1 MEYFKLTAAMHNL
14 GCKVNAYEADA
25 MLEELR
31 HAGIRIVPWEG
42 TAADIYIINTC
53 SVTNI
58 ADRKSRQMIHKARS
72 MNPAAVVIAVGC
84 YVQARAAELQADTAV
99 DILVGNQEKGRLLPI
114 LSAYWASHP
123 DRVPPSVRLS
133 DANADDQSV
142 HTDLT
147 DVASA
152 ARSSG
157 DAVDWTDAPAASS
170 SDAADRTEV
179 SGQEHTALSKAACF
193 VSDIAQPQPYAELW
207 AGEIADQGR
216 AFIKVQDG
224 CNQFCAYCIIPYVRG
239 RIRSRSIEDTVK
251 EVTDFA
257 RRGYHEVVLTGIH
270 LSSYGLDF
278 DHANYEYAMNHEI
291 PSEHLLGLIRAVA
304 AVPGIE
310 RVRLGSLEPRII
322 TAHFVEALRTI
333 PELCPHFHLSLQSG
347 SDRILMAMN
356 RHYDTAAF
364 RHSVALLRAA
374 WTDVAVTTDVIV
386 GFPGESDADFEDSYR
401 FAEEIGF
408 YELHVF
414 RYSRR
419 QGTAADRM
427 PGQLTDRVKAE
438 RSDRLMKLDERQSDA
453 FRRRFLGRTEDVIPE
468 EIVHIEGRPYLRGYN
483 RCYVRYLIPVSDASE
498 GACKIGQIM
507 QVCGQEICGG
517 CVLALVL

>member
-31 HAGIRIVPWEG
+31 RAGIRIVPWDD
-42 TAADIYIINTC
+42 AVADIYIINTC

-72 MNPAAVVIAVGC
+72 MNPAAVVIAAGC
-84 YVQARAAELQADTAV
+84 YVQARAAELQTDTAV

-114 LSAYWASHP
+114 LEAYWATHP
-123 DRVPPSVRLS
+123 DRVPSSVRTS
-133 DANADDQSV
+133 DANADDRTV
-142 HTDLT
+142 HTDPQL
-147 DVASA
+147 S
-152 ARSSG
+152 
-157 DAVDWTDAPAASS
+157 APAASL
-170 SDAADRTEV
+170 SDASADRIV
-179 SGQEHTALSKAACF
+179 VADQKIACF
-193 VSDIAQPQPYAELW
+193 VSDIAEPQPYAALC

-224 CNQFCAYCIIPYVRG
+224 CNQFCSYCIIPFVRG

-251 EVTDFA
+251 EVMDFA

-278 DHANYEYAMNHEI
+278 DGENYEYAMNHEI
-291 PSEHLLGLIRAVA
+291 PSTHLLALIRAVA
-304 AVPGIE
+304 AVPGIA

-322 TAHFVEALRTI
+322 TGAFVEALRAI

-347 SDRILMAMN
+347 SDRILRAMN
-356 RHYDTAAF
+356 RHYDTVAF

-374 WTDVAVTTDVIV
+374 WPEVAITTDIIV
-386 GFPGESDADFEDSYR
+386 GFPGESEADFEDSCR
-401 FAEEIGF
+401 FVEEIGF

-414 RYSRR
+414 KYSRR

-427 PGQLTDRVKAE
+427 PAQLTDRVKSE
-438 RSDRLMKLDERQSDA
+438 RSERLMKLDVQQSEA
-453 FRRRFLGRTEDVIPE
+453 FRHRFLGRTEDVIPE
-468 EIVHIEGRPYLRGYN
+468 EIVEIEGRPYLRGYN
-483 RCYVRYLIPVSDASE
+483 RCYVRYLIPLSDASE

-517 CVLALVL
+517 CVLALDL

>member
-1 MEYFKLTAAMHNL
+1 MEYFKLTATMHNL

-31 HAGIRIVPWEG
+31 RAGVRIVPWDD
-42 TAADIYIINTC
+42 AVADIYIINTC

-72 MNPAAVVIAVGC
+72 MNPDAVVIAAGC
-84 YVQARAAELQADTAV
+84 YVQARATELQTDTAV
-99 DILVGNQEKGRLLPI
+99 DILVGNQEKGRLLQI
-114 LSAYWASHP
+114 LEDYWATHP
-123 DRVPPSVRLS
+123 DRRP
-133 DANADDQSV
+133 
-142 HTDLT
+142 T
-147 DVASA
+147 
-152 ARSSG
+152 
-157 DAVDWTDAPAASS
+157 
-170 SDAADRTEV
+170 
-179 SGQEHTALSKAACF
+179 AACF
-193 VSDIAQPQPYAELW
+193 VSDIAEPQPYAALW

-224 CNQFCAYCIIPYVRG
+224 CNQFCSYCIIPFVRG

-278 DHANYEYAMNHEI
+278 DGANYEYAMNHEI
-291 PSEHLLGLIRAVA
+291 PSTHLLALIRAVA
-304 AVPGIE
+304 AVPGIA

-322 TAHFVEALRTI
+322 TEAFVEALRAI

-347 SDRILMAMN
+347 SDRILRAMN
-356 RHYDTAAF
+356 RHYDIAAF

-374 WTDVAVTTDVIV
+374 WTEVAITTDIIV
-386 GFPGESDADFEDSYR
+386 GFPGENEADFEDSCR
-401 FAEEIGF
+401 FVEEIGF

-414 RYSRR
+414 KYSRR

-427 PGQLTDRVKAE
+427 PAQLTDRVKSE
-438 RSDRLMKLDERQSDA
+438 RSERLMKLDAQQSEA

-468 EIVHIEGRPYLRGYN
+468 EIVEIEGRPYLRGYN
-483 RCYVRYLIPVSDASE
+483 RCYVRYLIPLSDAAT

-517 CVLALVL
+517 CVLALDL

>member
-25 MLEELR
+25 MMEELR
-31 HAGIRIVPWEG
+31 SAGMRIVPWEG
-42 TAADIYIINTC
+42 APADIYIINTC

-58 ADRKSRQMIHKARS
+58 ADRKSRQMIHKARA
-72 MNPAAVVIAVGC
+72 MNPKAVVIAVGC
-84 YVQARAAELQADTAV
+84 YVQARAAELAEDAAV

-114 LSAYWASHP
+114 LESYWAAHP
-123 DRVPPSVRLS
+123 EKLPEPLCPLD
-133 DANADDQSV
+133 DA
-142 HTDLT
+142 
-147 DVASA
+147 
-152 ARSSG
+152 G
-157 DAVDWTDAPAASS
+157 
-170 SDAADRTEV
+170 DRTA
-179 SGQEHTALSKAACF
+179 HTESARMDSQKADCH
-193 VSDIAQPQPYAELW
+193 VSDIAKPQPYAELW

-224 CNQFCAYCIIPYVRG
+224 CNQFCAYCIIPFVRG
-239 RIRSRSIEDTVK
+239 RIRSRSLEDTVR
-251 EVTDFA
+251 EVVDFA

-278 DHANYEYAMNHEI
+278 DDENYEYAMNHEI
-291 PSEHLLGLIRAVA
+291 PSTHLLQLIRAVA
-304 AVPGIE
+304 SVEGIE

-322 TAHFVEALRTI
+322 TERFVEELKMI
-333 PELCPHFHLSLQSG
+333 PEICPHFHLSLQSG
-347 SDRILMAMN
+347 SDRILRAMN
-356 RHYDTAAF
+356 RHYDTATF
-364 RHSVALLRAA
+364 RRSVALLRAA
-374 WTDVAVTTDVIV
+374 WTELAITTDIIV
-386 GFPGESDADFEDSYR
+386 GFPGETEADFEDSLR

-414 RYSRR
+414 KYSRR

-427 PGQLTDRVKAE
+427 PGQLTDRVKSE
-438 RSDRLMKLDERQSDA
+438 RSDRLMMLDEQQSEA

-468 EIVHIEGRPYLRGYN
+468 EIVQIEGRDYLRGYN
-483 RCYVRYLIPVSDASE
+483 RCYVRYLIPIPDADR

-517 CVLALVL
+517 CVLALAL

>member
-1 MEYFKLTAAMHNL
+1 MEYFKLTAALHNL

-31 HAGIRIVPWEG
+31 RAGIRIVPWEG
-42 TAADIYIINTC
+42 AAADIYIINTC

-72 MNPAAVVIAVGC
+72 MNPAAVVIAAGC
-84 YVQARAAELQADTAV
+84 YVQARAAELQTDTAV
-99 DILVGNQEKGRLLPI
+99 DILVGNQEKGRLLQI
-114 LSAYWASHP
+114 LEDYWATHP
-123 DRVPPSVRLS
+123 DRVPASLRTS
-133 DANADDQSV
+133 DANADDRTV
-142 HTDLT
+142 HTDPQPIT
-147 DVASA
+147 MEKND
-152 ARSSG
+152 
-157 DAVDWTDAPAASS
+157 
-170 SDAADRTEV
+170 
-179 SGQEHTALSKAACF
+179 CF
-193 VSDIAQPQPYAELW
+193 VSDIAEPQPYAALW

-224 CNQFCAYCIIPYVRG
+224 CNQFCSYCIIPFVRG

-278 DHANYEYAMNHEI
+278 DDANYEYAMNHEI
-291 PSEHLLGLIRAVA
+291 PSTHLLALIRAVA
-304 AVPGIE
+304 AVPGIT

-322 TAHFVEALRTI
+322 TKAFVEALRAI

-347 SDRILMAMN
+347 SDRILTAMN

-374 WTDVAVTTDVIV
+374 WSEVAITTDIIV
-386 GFPGESDADFEDSYR
+386 GFPGESEADFEDSCR
-401 FAEEIGF
+401 FVEEIGF

-414 RYSRR
+414 KYSRR
-419 QGTAADRM
+419 QGTVADRM
-427 PGQLTDRVKAE
+427 PAQLTDRVKSE
-438 RSDRLMKLDERQSDA
+438 RSERLMKLDAQQSEA

-468 EIVHIEGRPYLRGYN
+468 EIVEIEGQSYLRGYN
-483 RCYVRYLIPVSDASE
+483 RCYVRYLIPLSDAAE

-517 CVLALVL
+517 CVLALDL

>member
-31 HAGIRIVPWEG
+31 RAGIRIVPWEG
-42 TAADIYIINTC
+42 AAADIYIINTC

-72 MNPAAVVIAVGC
+72 MNPDAVVIAAGC
-84 YVQARAAELQADTAV
+84 YVQARAAELQTDTAV

-114 LSAYWASHP
+114 LEAYWTTHP
-123 DRVPPSVRLS
+123 DRLPASLRTS
-133 DANADDQSV
+133 DANADDRTV
-142 HTDLT
+142 HTDPEVRAST
-147 DVASA
+147 DTSADENPVA
-152 ARSSG
+152 
-157 DAVDWTDAPAASS
+157 DQKPVTMEK
-170 SDAADRTEV
+170 T
-179 SGQEHTALSKAACF
+179 ACF
-193 VSDIAQPQPYAELW
+193 VSDIAEPQPYAELR

-224 CNQFCAYCIIPYVRG
+224 CNQFCSYCIIPFVRG

-278 DHANYEYAMNHEI
+278 DDANYEYAMNHEI
-291 PSEHLLGLIRAVA
+291 PSTHLLALIRAVA
-304 AVPGIE
+304 AVPGIA

-322 TAHFVEALRTI
+322 TESFVGELRMI

-347 SDRILMAMN
+347 SDRILTAMN

-374 WTDVAVTTDVIV
+374 WPEVAITTDVIV
-386 GFPGESDADFEDSYR
+386 GFPGESEADFEDSCR
-401 FAEEIGF
+401 FVEEIGF

-414 RYSRR
+414 KYSRR
-419 QGTAADRM
+419 QGTAADRL
-427 PGQLTDRVKAE
+427 PAQLTDRVKSE
-438 RSDRLMKLDERQSDA
+438 RSERLMKLDAQQSEA

-468 EIVHIEGRPYLRGYN
+468 EIVEIEGRSYLRGYN
-483 RCYVRYLIPVSDASE
+483 RCYVRYLIPLSDAAE

-517 CVLALVL
+517 CVLALDL

>member
-1 MEYFKLTAAMHNL
+1 MEYFKLTAALHNL

-31 HAGIRIVPWEG
+31 RAGIRIVPWESA
-42 TAADIYIINTC
+42 AADIYIINTC

-72 MNPAAVVIAVGC
+72 MNPAAVVIAAGC
-84 YVQARAAELQADTAV
+84 YVQARAAELQMDTAV

-114 LSAYWASHP
+114 LEAYWRTHP
-123 DRVPPSVRLS
+123 DRLPASLRAS
-133 DANADDQSV
+133 GADADDRRV
-142 HTDLT
+142 YTDPE
-147 DVASA
+147 VRVS
-152 ARSSG
+152 
-157 DAVDWTDAPAASS
+157 AASS
-170 SDAADRTEV
+170 ADAAAGTSVIDQAQADRSNT
-179 SGQEHTALSKAACF
+179 ACF
-193 VSDIAQPQPYAELW
+193 VSDIAEPQPYAKLR

-239 RIRSRSIEDTVK
+239 RIRSRSVEDTVK

-278 DHANYEYAMNHEI
+278 DQANYEYAMNHEI
-291 PSEHLLGLIRAVA
+291 PSTHLLALIRAVA
-304 AVPGIE
+304 AVPGIA

-322 TAHFVEALRTI
+322 TEAFVGELQAI

-347 SDRILMAMN
+347 SDRILAAMN

-374 WTDVAVTTDVIV
+374 WPEVAITTDIIV
-386 GFPGESDADFEDSYR
+386 GFPGESEADFEDSCR
-401 FAEEIGF
+401 FVEEIGF

-414 RYSRR
+414 KYSRR

-427 PGQLTDRVKAE
+427 PAQLTDRVKSE
-438 RSDRLMKLDERQSDA
+438 RSERLMKLDAQQSEA
-453 FRRRFLGRTEDVIPE
+453 FRRRFLGRNEDVIPE
-468 EIVHIEGRPYLRGYN
+468 EIVEIEGRPYLRGYN
-483 RCYVRYLIPVSDASE
+483 RCYVRYLIPLSDAAE

>member
-25 MLEELR
+25 MIEELR
-31 HAGIRIVPWEG
+31 SAGMRIVPWEG
-42 TAADIYIINTC
+42 APADIYIINTC

-58 ADRKSRQMIHKARS
+58 ADRKSRQMIHKARA
-72 MNPAAVVIAVGC
+72 MNPKAVVIAVGC
-84 YVQARAAELQADTAV
+84 YVQARAAELAEDAAV

-114 LSAYWASHP
+114 LESYWAAHP
-123 DRVPPSVRLS
+123 EKLPEPLCPLG
-133 DANADDQSV
+133 NA
-142 HTDLT
+142 
-147 DVASA
+147 
-152 ARSSG
+152 G
-157 DAVDWTDAPAASS
+157 
-170 SDAADRTEV
+170 DRTVYTE
-179 SGQEHTALSKAACF
+179 SEHMDAQKADCH
-193 VSDIAQPQPYAELW
+193 VSDIAKPQPYAELW

-224 CNQFCAYCIIPYVRG
+224 CNQFCAYCIIPFVRG
-239 RIRSRSIEDTVK
+239 RIRSRSLEDTVR
-251 EVTDFA
+251 EVVDFA

-278 DHANYEYAMNHEI
+278 DDENYEYAMNHEI
-291 PSEHLLGLIRAVA
+291 PSTHLLQLIRAVA
-304 AVPGIE
+304 SVEGIE

-322 TAHFVEALRTI
+322 TERFVEELKMI
-333 PELCPHFHLSLQSG
+333 PEICPHFHLSLQSG
-347 SDRILMAMN
+347 SDRILRAMN

-364 RHSVALLRAA
+364 RQSVALLRAA
-374 WTDVAVTTDVIV
+374 WIELAITTDIIV
-386 GFPGESDADFEDSYR
+386 GFPGETEADFEDSLR

-414 RYSRR
+414 KYSRR

-427 PGQLTDRVKAE
+427 PGQLTDRVKSE
-438 RSDRLMKLDERQSDA
+438 RSERLMKLDEQQSEA

-468 EIVHIEGRPYLRGYN
+468 EIVQIEGRDYLRGYN
-483 RCYVRYLIPVSDASE
+483 RCYVRYLIPIPDADR

-517 CVLALVL
+517 CVLALAL

>member
-31 HAGIRIVPWEG
+31 RAGIRIVPWDD
-42 TAADIYIINTC
+42 AVADIYIINTC

-72 MNPAAVVIAVGC
+72 MNPAAVVIAAGC
-84 YVQARAAELQADTAV
+84 YVQARAAELQTDTAV

-114 LSAYWASHP
+114 LEAYWATHP
-123 DRVPPSVRLS
+123 DRVPSSVRAS
-133 DANADDQSV
+133 DANADARTA
-142 HTDLT
+142 HTDPQP
-147 DVASA
+147 S
-152 ARSSG
+152 
-157 DAVDWTDAPAASS
+157 APAASL
-170 SDAADRTEV
+170 SDASADRIV
-179 SGQEHTALSKAACF
+179 VADQKIACF
-193 VSDIAQPQPYAELW
+193 VSDIAEPQPYAALW

-224 CNQFCAYCIIPYVRG
+224 CNQFCSYCIIPFVRG

-251 EVTDFA
+251 EVMDFA

-278 DHANYEYAMNHEI
+278 DGANYEYAMNHEI
-291 PSEHLLGLIRAVA
+291 PSTHLLALIRAVA
-304 AVPGIE
+304 AVPGIA

-322 TAHFVEALRTI
+322 TGAFVEALRAI

-347 SDRILMAMN
+347 SDRILRAMN
-356 RHYDTAAF
+356 RHYDTVAF

-374 WTDVAVTTDVIV
+374 WPEVAITTDIIV
-386 GFPGESDADFEDSYR
+386 GFPGESEADFEDSCR
-401 FAEEIGF
+401 FVEEIGF

-414 RYSRR
+414 KYSRR

-427 PGQLTDRVKAE
+427 PAQLTDRVKSE
-438 RSDRLMKLDERQSDA
+438 RSERLMKLDVQQSEA
-453 FRRRFLGRTEDVIPE
+453 FRHRFLGRTEDVIPE
-468 EIVHIEGRPYLRGYN
+468 EIVEIEGRPYLRGYN
-483 RCYVRYLIPVSDASE
+483 RCYVRYLIPLSDASE

-517 CVLALVL
+517 CVLALDL

>member
-1 MEYFKLTAAMHNL
+1 MEYFKLTAALHNL

-31 HAGIRIVPWEG
+31 RAGIRIVPWEG

-72 MNPAAVVIAVGC
+72 MNPAAVVIAAGC
-84 YVQARAAELQADTAV
+84 YVQARAAELQTDTAV

-114 LSAYWASHP
+114 LEAYWTTHP
-123 DRVPPSVRLS
+123 DRVPASLRTAA
-133 DANADDQSV
+133 ANADDRTV
-142 HTDLT
+142 HTDPEVRVST
-147 DVASA
+147 DASA
-152 ARSSG
+152 DETPVA
-157 DAVDWTDAPAASS
+157 DQKPA
-170 SDAADRTEV
+170 TMEK
-179 SGQEHTALSKAACF
+179 TACF
-193 VSDIAQPQPYAELW
+193 VSDIAEPQPYAALW

-224 CNQFCAYCIIPYVRG
+224 CNQFCSYCIIPFVRG

-278 DHANYEYAMNHEI
+278 DGENYEYAMNHEI
-291 PSEHLLGLIRAVA
+291 PSTHLLALIRAVA
-304 AVPGIE
+304 AVPGIT

-322 TAHFVEALRTI
+322 TEAFVGALRAI

-347 SDRILMAMN
+347 SDRILRAMN

-374 WTDVAVTTDVIV
+374 WPEVAITTDIIV
-386 GFPGESDADFEDSYR
+386 GFPGENEADFEDSCR
-401 FAEEIGF
+401 FVEEIGF

-414 RYSRR
+414 KYSRR

-427 PGQLTDRVKAE
+427 PAQLTDRVKSE
-438 RSDRLMKLDERQSDA
+438 RSERLMKFDAQQSEA

-468 EIVHIEGRPYLRGYN
+468 EIVEIEGRPYLRGYN
-483 RCYVRYLIPVSDASE
+483 RCYVRYLIPLSDAAA

-517 CVLALVL
+517 CVLALDL

>member
-31 HAGIRIVPWEG
+31 RAGIRIVPWDD
-42 TAADIYIINTC
+42 AVADIYIINTC

-72 MNPAAVVIAVGC
+72 MNPAAVVIAAGC
-84 YVQARAAELQADTAV
+84 YVQARAAELQTDTAV

-114 LSAYWASHP
+114 LEAYWATHP
-123 DRVPPSVRLS
+123 DRVPSSVRTS
-133 DANADDQSV
+133 DANAADRTA
-142 HTDLT
+142 HTDPQP
-147 DVASA
+147 S
-152 ARSSG
+152 
-157 DAVDWTDAPAASS
+157 APAASL
-170 SDAADRTEV
+170 SDASADRIAV
-179 SGQEHTALSKAACF
+179 ADQKSACF
-193 VSDIAQPQPYAELW
+193 VSDIAEPQPYAALW

-224 CNQFCAYCIIPYVRG
+224 CNQFCSYCIIPFVRG

-251 EVTDFA
+251 EVMDFA

-278 DHANYEYAMNHEI
+278 DDANYEYAMNHEI
-291 PSEHLLGLIRAVA
+291 PSTHLLALIRAVA
-304 AVPGIE
+304 AVPGIA

-322 TAHFVEALRTI
+322 TGAFVEALRAI

-347 SDRILMAMN
+347 SDRILRAMN
-356 RHYDTAAF
+356 RHYDTMAF

-374 WTDVAVTTDVIV
+374 WPEVAITTDIIV
-386 GFPGESDADFEDSYR
+386 GFPGESEADFEDSCR
-401 FAEEIGF
+401 FVEEIGF

-414 RYSRR
+414 KYSRR

-427 PGQLTDRVKAE
+427 PAQLTDRVKSE
-438 RSDRLMKLDERQSDA
+438 RSERLMKLDVQQSEA
-453 FRRRFLGRTEDVIPE
+453 FRHRFLGRTEDVIPE
-468 EIVHIEGRPYLRGYN
+468 EIVEIEGRPYLRGYN
-483 RCYVRYLIPVSDASE
+483 RCYVRYLIPLSDASE

-517 CVLALVL
+517 CVLALDL

>member
-1 MEYFKLTAAMHNL
+1 MEYFKLTAALHNL

-31 HAGIRIVPWEG
+31 RAGIRIVPWEG
-42 TAADIYIINTC
+42 APADIYIINTC

-58 ADRKSRQMIHKARS
+58 ADRKSRQMLHKARS
-72 MNPAAVVIAVGC
+72 MNPAAVVIAAGC
-84 YVQARAAELQADTAV
+84 YVQARAAELQTDTAV

-114 LSAYWASHP
+114 LEAYWATHP
-123 DRVPPSVRLS
+123 DRVPASLRTS
-133 DANADDQSV
+133 DANADDRTA
-142 HTDLT
+142 HTDPQPST
-147 DVASA
+147 IEK
-152 ARSSG
+152 
-157 DAVDWTDAPAASS
+157 T
-170 SDAADRTEV
+170 
-179 SGQEHTALSKAACF
+179 ACF
-193 VSDIAQPQPYAELW
+193 VSDIAEPQPYAALW

-224 CNQFCAYCIIPYVRG
+224 CNQFCSYCIIPFVRG

-278 DHANYEYAMNHEI
+278 DDANYEYAMNHEI
-291 PSEHLLGLIRAVA
+291 PSTHLLALIRAVA
-304 AVPGIE
+304 AVPGIA

-322 TAHFVEALRTI
+322 TEAFVEALRAI

-347 SDRILMAMN
+347 SDRILTAMN

-374 WTDVAVTTDVIV
+374 WPEVAITTDVIV
-386 GFPGESDADFEDSYR
+386 GFPGESEADFEDSCR
-401 FAEEIGF
+401 FVEEIGF

-414 RYSRR
+414 KYSRR
-419 QGTAADRM
+419 QGTVADRM
-427 PGQLTDRVKAE
+427 PAQLTDRVKSE
-438 RSDRLMKLDERQSDA
+438 RSERLMKLDAQQSEA

-468 EIVHIEGRPYLRGYN
+468 EIVEIEGRPYLRGYN
-483 RCYVRYLIPVSDASE
+483 RCYVRYLIPLSDAAE

-517 CVLALVL
+517 CVLALDL

>member
-1 MEYFKLTAAMHNL
+1 MEYFKLTAALHNL

-31 HAGIRIVPWEG
+31 RVGIRIVPWEG
-42 TAADIYIINTC
+42 AAADIYIINTC

-72 MNPAAVVIAVGC
+72 MNPAAVVIAAGC
-84 YVQARAAELQADTAV
+84 YVQARAAELQTDTAV

-114 LSAYWASHP
+114 LEAYWTTHP
-123 DRVPPSVRLS
+123 DRRP
-133 DANADDQSV
+133 
-142 HTDLT
+142 T
-147 DVASA
+147 
-152 ARSSG
+152 
-157 DAVDWTDAPAASS
+157 
-170 SDAADRTEV
+170 
-179 SGQEHTALSKAACF
+179 AACF
-193 VSDIAQPQPYAELW
+193 VSDIAEPQPYAALW

-224 CNQFCAYCIIPYVRG
+224 CNQFCSYCIIPFVRG

-257 RRGYHEVVLTGIH
+257 HRGYHEVVLTGIH

-278 DHANYEYAMNHEI
+278 DDANYEYAMNHEI
-291 PSEHLLGLIRAVA
+291 PSTHLLALIRAVA
-304 AVPGIE
+304 AVPGIT

-322 TAHFVEALRTI
+322 TEAFVEALRAI

-347 SDRILMAMN
+347 SDRILTAMN

-374 WTDVAVTTDVIV
+374 WPEVAITTDIIV
-386 GFPGESDADFEDSYR
+386 GFPGESEADFEDSCR
-401 FAEEIGF
+401 FVEEIGF

-414 RYSRR
+414 KYSRR
-419 QGTAADRM
+419 QGTVADRM
-427 PGQLTDRVKAE
+427 PAQLTDRVKSE
-438 RSDRLMKLDERQSDA
+438 RSERLMKLDAQQSEA

-468 EIVHIEGRPYLRGYN
+468 EIVEIEGRPYLRGYN
-483 RCYVRYLIPVSDASE
+483 RCYVRYLIPLSDAAE

-517 CVLALVL
+517 CVLALDL

>member
-31 HAGIRIVPWEG
+31 RAGIRIVPWDD
-42 TAADIYIINTC
+42 AVADIYIINTC

-72 MNPAAVVIAVGC
+72 MNPAAVVIAAGC
-84 YVQARAAELQADTAV
+84 YVQARAAELQTNTAV

-114 LSAYWASHP
+114 LEAYWATHP
-123 DRVPPSVRLS
+123 DRVPSSVRAS
-133 DANADDQSV
+133 DANAADRTA
-142 HTDLT
+142 HTDPQP
-147 DVASA
+147 S
-152 ARSSG
+152 
-157 DAVDWTDAPAASS
+157 APAASL
-170 SDAADRTEV
+170 SDASADRIAV
-179 SGQEHTALSKAACF
+179 ADQKSACF
-193 VSDIAQPQPYAELW
+193 VSDIAEPQPYAALW

-224 CNQFCAYCIIPYVRG
+224 CNQFCSYCIIPFVRG

-251 EVTDFA
+251 EVMDFA

-278 DHANYEYAMNHEI
+278 DDANYEYAMNHEI
-291 PSEHLLGLIRAVA
+291 PSTHLLALIRAVA
-304 AVPGIE
+304 AVPGIA

-322 TAHFVEALRTI
+322 TGAFVEALRAI

-347 SDRILMAMN
+347 SDRILRAMN
-356 RHYDTAAF
+356 RHYDTMAF

-374 WTDVAVTTDVIV
+374 WPEVAITTDIIV
-386 GFPGESDADFEDSYR
+386 GFPGESEADFEDSCR
-401 FAEEIGF
+401 FVEEIGF

-414 RYSRR
+414 KYSRR

-427 PGQLTDRVKAE
+427 PAQLTDRVKSE
-438 RSDRLMKLDERQSDA
+438 RSERLMKLDVQQSEA
-453 FRRRFLGRTEDVIPE
+453 FRHRFLGRTEDVIPE
-468 EIVHIEGRPYLRGYN
+468 EIVEIEGRPYLRGYN
-483 RCYVRYLIPVSDASE
+483 RCYVRYLIPLSDASE

-517 CVLALVL
+517 CVLALDL

>member
-1 MEYFKLTAAMHNL
+1 MEYFKLTAALHNL

-31 HAGIRIVPWEG
+31 RAGIQIVPWESA
-42 TAADIYIINTC
+42 AADIYIINTC

-58 ADRKSRQMIHKARS
+58 ADRKSRQMIHKARG
-72 MNPAAVVIAVGC
+72 MNPAAVVIAAGC
-84 YVQARAAELQADTAV
+84 YVQARAAELQMDTAV

-114 LSAYWASHP
+114 LEAYWTTHP
-123 DRVPPSVRLS
+123 DRLPASLRASGADADERRVYTDPEVRVS
-133 DANADDQSV
+133 
-142 HTDLT
+142 
-147 DVASA
+147 
-152 ARSSG
+152 
-157 DAVDWTDAPAASS
+157 AASS
-170 SDAADRTEV
+170 ADAAAGTSVIDQAQADRSNT
-179 SGQEHTALSKAACF
+179 ACF
-193 VSDIAQPQPYAELW
+193 VSDIAEPQPYAKLR

-278 DHANYEYAMNHEI
+278 DQANYEYAMNHEI
-291 PSEHLLGLIRAVA
+291 PSTHLLALIRAVA
-304 AVPGIE
+304 AVPGIA

-322 TAHFVEALRTI
+322 TEAFVEELRAI

-347 SDRILMAMN
+347 SDRILAAMN
-356 RHYDTAAF
+356 RHYDTAAY

-374 WTDVAVTTDVIV
+374 WPEVAITTDVIV
-386 GFPGESDADFEDSYR
+386 GFPGESEADFEDSCR
-401 FAEEIGF
+401 FVEEIGF

-414 RYSRR
+414 KYSRR

-427 PGQLTDRVKAE
+427 PAQLTDRVKSE
-438 RSDRLMKLDERQSDA
+438 RSERLMKLDAQQSEA
-453 FRRRFLGRTEDVIPE
+453 FRRRFLGRNEDVIPE
-468 EIVHIEGRPYLRGYN
+468 EIVEIEGHPYLRGYN
-483 RCYVRYLIPVSDASE
+483 RCYVRYLIPLSDAAE

-517 CVLALVL
+517 CVLALAL

>member
-1 MEYFKLTAAMHNL
+1 MEYFKLTAALHNL

-31 HAGIRIVPWEG
+31 RAGIRIVPWEG
-42 TAADIYIINTC
+42 APADIYIINTC

-72 MNPAAVVIAVGC
+72 MNPAAVVIAAGC
-84 YVQARAAELQADTAV
+84 YVQARAAELQTDTAV

-114 LSAYWASHP
+114 LEAYWATHP
-123 DRVPPSVRLS
+123 DRVPASLRTS
-133 DANADDQSV
+133 DANADDRTA
-142 HTDLT
+142 HTDPST
-147 DVASA
+147 IEK
-152 ARSSG
+152 
-157 DAVDWTDAPAASS
+157 T
-170 SDAADRTEV
+170 
-179 SGQEHTALSKAACF
+179 ACF
-193 VSDIAQPQPYAELW
+193 VSDIAEPQPYAALW

-224 CNQFCAYCIIPYVRG
+224 CNQFCSYCIIPFVRG

-278 DHANYEYAMNHEI
+278 DDANYEYAMNHEI
-291 PSEHLLGLIRAVA
+291 PSTHLLALIRAVA
-304 AVPGIE
+304 AVPGIT

-322 TAHFVEALRTI
+322 TEAFVEALRAI

-347 SDRILMAMN
+347 SDRILTAMN

-374 WTDVAVTTDVIV
+374 WPEVAITTDVIV
-386 GFPGESDADFEDSYR
+386 GFPGESEADFEVSCR
-401 FAEEIGF
+401 FVEEIGF

-414 RYSRR
+414 KYSRR
-419 QGTAADRM
+419 QGTVADRM
-427 PGQLTDRVKAE
+427 PAQLTDRVKSE
-438 RSDRLMKLDERQSDA
+438 RSERLMKLDAQQSEA

-468 EIVHIEGRPYLRGYN
+468 EIVEIEGRPYLRGYN
-483 RCYVRYLIPVSDASE
+483 RCYVRYLIPLSDAAE

-517 CVLALVL
+517 CVLALDL

>member
-31 HAGIRIVPWEG
+31 RAGIRIVPWDDA
-42 TAADIYIINTC
+42 AADIYIINTC

-72 MNPAAVVIAVGC
+72 MNPAAVVIAAGC
-84 YVQARAAELQADTAV
+84 YVQARAAELQTDTAV
-99 DILVGNQEKGRLLPI
+99 DILVGNQEKGHLLQI
-114 LSAYWASHP
+114 LEDYWATHP
-123 DRVPPSVRLS
+123 DRRP
-133 DANADDQSV
+133 
-142 HTDLT
+142 T
-147 DVASA
+147 
-152 ARSSG
+152 
-157 DAVDWTDAPAASS
+157 
-170 SDAADRTEV
+170 
-179 SGQEHTALSKAACF
+179 AACF
-193 VSDIAQPQPYAELW
+193 VSDIAQPQPYAALW

-224 CNQFCAYCIIPYVRG
+224 CNQFCSYCIIPFVRG

-278 DHANYEYAMNHEI
+278 DDANYEYAMNHEI
-291 PSEHLLGLIRAVA
+291 PSTHLLALIRAVA
-304 AVPGIE
+304 AVPGIT

-322 TAHFVEALRTI
+322 TEPFVEALHAI

-347 SDRILMAMN
+347 SDRILRAMN

-364 RHSVALLRAA
+364 HHSVALLRAA
-374 WTDVAVTTDVIV
+374 WPEVAITTDVIV
-386 GFPGESDADFEDSYR
+386 GFPGESEADFEDSCR
-401 FAEEIGF
+401 FVEEIGF

-414 RYSRR
+414 KYSRR

-427 PGQLTDRVKAE
+427 PAQLTDRVKSE
-438 RSDRLMKLDERQSDA
+438 RSERLMKLDAQQSEA

-468 EIVHIEGRPYLRGYN
+468 EIVEIEGRSYLRGYN
-483 RCYVRYLIPVSDASE
+483 RCYVRYLIPLSDASE

-517 CVLALVL
+517 CVLALNL

>member
-1 MEYFKLTAAMHNL
+1 MEYFKLTAALHNL

-31 HAGIRIVPWEG
+31 RAGIRIVPWEG
-42 TAADIYIINTC
+42 TPADIYIINTC

-72 MNPAAVVIAVGC
+72 MNPAAVVIAAGC
-84 YVQARAAELQADTAV
+84 YVQARAAELQTDTAV

-114 LSAYWASHP
+114 LEAYWTTHP
-123 DRVPPSVRLS
+123 DRVPASLRTS
-133 DANADDQSV
+133 DANADDRTA
-142 HTDLT
+142 HTDPQPST
-147 DVASA
+147 IEK
-152 ARSSG
+152 
-157 DAVDWTDAPAASS
+157 T
-170 SDAADRTEV
+170 
-179 SGQEHTALSKAACF
+179 ACF
-193 VSDIAQPQPYAELW
+193 VSDIAEPQPYAALW

-224 CNQFCAYCIIPYVRG
+224 CNQFCSYCIIPFVRG

-278 DHANYEYAMNHEI
+278 DDANYEYAMNHEI
-291 PSEHLLGLIRAVA
+291 PSTHLLALIRAVA
-304 AVPGIE
+304 AVPGIT

-322 TAHFVEALRTI
+322 TEAFVEALRAI

-347 SDRILMAMN
+347 SDRILSAMN

-374 WTDVAVTTDVIV
+374 WPEVAITTDIIV
-386 GFPGESDADFEDSYR
+386 GFPGESEADFEDSCR
-401 FAEEIGF
+401 FVEEIGF

-414 RYSRR
+414 KYSRR
-419 QGTAADRM
+419 QGTVADRM
-427 PGQLTDRVKAE
+427 PAQLTDRVKSE
-438 RSDRLMKLDERQSDA
+438 RSERLMKLDAQQSAA
-453 FRRRFLGRTEDVIPE
+453 FRRRFLGRIEDVIPE
-468 EIVHIEGRPYLRGYN
+468 EIVEIEGRLYLRGYN
-483 RCYVRYLIPVSDASE
+483 RCYVRYLIPLSDAAE

-517 CVLALVL
+517 CVLALDL

>member
-31 HAGIRIVPWEG
+31 RAGIRIVPWDD
-42 TAADIYIINTC
+42 AVADIYIINTC

-72 MNPAAVVIAVGC
+72 MNPAAVVIAAGC
-84 YVQARAAELQADTAV
+84 YVQARAAELQTDTAV

-114 LSAYWASHP
+114 LEAYWATHP
-123 DRVPPSVRLS
+123 DRVPSSVRTS
-133 DANADDQSV
+133 DANADDRTV
-142 HTDLT
+142 HTDPQP
-147 DVASA
+147 S
-152 ARSSG
+152 
-157 DAVDWTDAPAASS
+157 APAASL
-170 SDAADRTEV
+170 SDASADQTV
-179 SGQEHTALSKAACF
+179 VADQKIACF
-193 VSDIAQPQPYAELW
+193 VSDIAEPQPYAALW

-224 CNQFCAYCIIPYVRG
+224 CNQFCSYCIIPFVRG

-251 EVTDFA
+251 EVMDFA

-270 LSSYGLDF
+270 LSSYGLDL
-278 DHANYEYAMNHEI
+278 DGANYEYAMNHEI
-291 PSEHLLGLIRAVA
+291 PSTHLLALIRAVA
-304 AVPGIE
+304 AVPGIA

-322 TAHFVEALRTI
+322 TGAFVEALRAI

-347 SDRILMAMN
+347 SDRILRAMN
-356 RHYDTAAF
+356 RHYDTVAF

-374 WTDVAVTTDVIV
+374 WPEVAITTDIIV
-386 GFPGESDADFEDSYR
+386 GFPGESEADFEDSCR
-401 FAEEIGF
+401 FVEEIGF

-414 RYSRR
+414 KYSRR

-427 PGQLTDRVKAE
+427 PAQLTDRVKSE
-438 RSDRLMKLDERQSDA
+438 RSERLMKLDVQQSEA
-453 FRRRFLGRTEDVIPE
+453 FRHRFLGRTEDVIPE
-468 EIVHIEGRPYLRGYN
+468 EIVEIEGRPYLRGYN
-483 RCYVRYLIPVSDASE
+483 RCYVRYLIPLSDASE

-517 CVLALVL
+517 CVLALDL

>member
-1 MEYFKLTAAMHNL
+1 MEYFKLTAALHNL

-31 HAGIRIVPWEG
+31 RAGIRIVPWESA
-42 TAADIYIINTC
+42 AADIYIINTC

-72 MNPAAVVIAVGC
+72 MNPAAVVIAAGC
-84 YVQARAAELQADTAV
+84 YVQARAAELQTDTAV
-99 DILVGNQEKGRLLPI
+99 DILVGNQEKGRLLQI
-114 LSAYWASHP
+114 LEDYWATHP
-123 DRVPPSVRLS
+123 DRVPASLRAA
-133 DANADDQSV
+133 ANADDRTA
-142 HTDLT
+142 HTEPQPVT
-147 DVASA
+147 MEK
-152 ARSSG
+152 
-157 DAVDWTDAPAASS
+157 T
-170 SDAADRTEV
+170 
-179 SGQEHTALSKAACF
+179 ACF
-193 VSDIAQPQPYAELW
+193 VSDIAEPQPYAALW

-224 CNQFCAYCIIPYVRG
+224 CNQFCSYCIIPFVRG

-278 DHANYEYAMNHEI
+278 DDANYEYAMNHEI
-291 PSEHLLGLIRAVA
+291 PSTHLLSLIRAVA
-304 AVPGIE
+304 AVPGIT

-322 TAHFVEALRTI
+322 TEAFVEALRAI

-347 SDRILMAMN
+347 SDRILTAMN

-374 WTDVAVTTDVIV
+374 WPEVAITTDVIV
-386 GFPGESDADFEDSYR
+386 GFPGESEADFEDSCR
-401 FAEEIGF
+401 FVEEIGF

-414 RYSRR
+414 KYSRR
-419 QGTAADRM
+419 QGTVADRM
-427 PGQLTDRVKAE
+427 PAQLTDRVKSE
-438 RSDRLMKLDERQSDA
+438 RSERLMKLDAQQSEA

-468 EIVHIEGRPYLRGYN
+468 EIVEIEGHPYLRGYN
-483 RCYVRYLIPVSDASE
+483 RCYVRYLIPLSDAAE

-517 CVLALVL
+517 CVLALDL

>member
-31 HAGIRIVPWEG
+31 RAGIRIVPWDD
-42 TAADIYIINTC
+42 AVADIYIINTC

-72 MNPAAVVIAVGC
+72 MNPAAVVIAAGC
-84 YVQARAAELQADTAV
+84 YVQARAAELQTDTAV
-99 DILVGNQEKGRLLPI
+99 DILVGNQEKGRLLQI
-114 LSAYWASHP
+114 LEDFWATHP
-123 DRVPPSVRLS
+123 DRVPSSLRTAA
-133 DANADDQSV
+133 ANADDRTA
-142 HTDLT
+142 HTDPQPST
-147 DVASA
+147 IEK
-152 ARSSG
+152 
-157 DAVDWTDAPAASS
+157 T
-170 SDAADRTEV
+170 
-179 SGQEHTALSKAACF
+179 ACF
-193 VSDIAQPQPYAELW
+193 VSDIAEPQPYAALW

-224 CNQFCAYCIIPYVRG
+224 CNQFCSYCIIPFVRG

-278 DHANYEYAMNHEI
+278 DDVNYEYAMNHEI
-291 PSEHLLGLIRAVA
+291 PSTHLLALIRAVA
-304 AVPGIE
+304 AVPGIT

-322 TAHFVEALRTI
+322 TEAFVEALRGI

-347 SDRILMAMN
+347 SDRVLRAMN
-356 RHYDTAAF
+356 RHYDTADF

-374 WTDVAVTTDVIV
+374 WPEVAITTDVIV
-386 GFPGESDADFEDSYR
+386 GFPGESEADFEDSCR
-401 FAEEIGF
+401 FVEEIGF

-414 RYSRR
+414 KYSRR

-427 PGQLTDRVKAE
+427 PAQLTDRVKSE
-438 RSDRLMKLDERQSDA
+438 RSERLIKLDAQQSEA

-468 EIVHIEGRPYLRGYN
+468 EIVEIEGRPYLRGYN
-483 RCYVRYLIPVSDASE
+483 RCYVRYLIPLSDAAE

-517 CVLALVL
+517 CVLALDL

>member
-31 HAGIRIVPWEG
+31 RAGIRIVPWDD
-42 TAADIYIINTC
+42 AVADIYIINTC

-72 MNPAAVVIAVGC
+72 MNPAAVVIAAGC
-84 YVQARAAELQADTAV
+84 YVQARAAELQTDTAV

-114 LSAYWASHP
+114 LEAYWATHP
-123 DRVPPSVRLS
+123 DRVPSSVRAS
-133 DANADDQSV
+133 DANADDRTA
-142 HTDLT
+142 HTDPQP
-147 DVASA
+147 S
-152 ARSSG
+152 
-157 DAVDWTDAPAASS
+157 APAASL
-170 SDAADRTEV
+170 SDASADRIV
-179 SGQEHTALSKAACF
+179 VADQKIACF
-193 VSDIAQPQPYAELW
+193 VSDIAEPQPYAALW

-224 CNQFCAYCIIPYVRG
+224 CNQFCSYCIIPFVRG

-251 EVTDFA
+251 EVMDFA

-278 DHANYEYAMNHEI
+278 DGANYEYAMNHEI
-291 PSEHLLGLIRAVA
+291 PSTHLLALIRAVA
-304 AVPGIE
+304 AVPGIA

-322 TAHFVEALRTI
+322 TGAFVEALRAI

-347 SDRILMAMN
+347 SDRILRAMN
-356 RHYDTAAF
+356 RHYDTVAF

-374 WTDVAVTTDVIV
+374 WPEVAITTDIIV
-386 GFPGESDADFEDSYR
+386 GFPGESEADFEDSCR
-401 FAEEIGF
+401 FVEEIGF

-414 RYSRR
+414 KYSRR

-427 PGQLTDRVKAE
+427 PAQLTDRVKSE
-438 RSDRLMKLDERQSDA
+438 RSERLMKLDVQHSEA
-453 FRRRFLGRTEDVIPE
+453 FRHRFLGRTEDVIPE
-468 EIVHIEGRPYLRGYN
+468 EIVEIEGRPYLRGYN
-483 RCYVRYLIPVSDASE
+483 RCYVRYLIPLSDASE

-517 CVLALVL
+517 CVLALDL

>member
-31 HAGIRIVPWEG
+31 RAGIRIVPWDD
-42 TAADIYIINTC
+42 AVADIYIINTC

-72 MNPAAVVIAVGC
+72 MNPAAVVIAAGC
-84 YVQARAAELQADTAV
+84 YVQARAAELQTDTAV

-114 LSAYWASHP
+114 LEAYWATHP
-123 DRVPPSVRLS
+123 DRVPASLRTS
-133 DANADDQSV
+133 DANADDRTA
-142 HTDLT
+142 HTDPQP
-147 DVASA
+147 S
-152 ARSSG
+152 
-157 DAVDWTDAPAASS
+157 APAASL
-170 SDAADRTEV
+170 SDASADRIAV
-179 SGQEHTALSKAACF
+179 ADQKSACF
-193 VSDIAQPQPYAELW
+193 VSDIAEPQPYAALW

-224 CNQFCAYCIIPYVRG
+224 CNQFCSYCIIPFVRG

-251 EVTDFA
+251 EVMDFA

-278 DHANYEYAMNHEI
+278 DDANYEYAMNHEI
-291 PSEHLLGLIRAVA
+291 PSTHLLALIRAVA
-304 AVPGIE
+304 AVPGIA

-322 TAHFVEALRTI
+322 TGAFVEALRAI

-347 SDRILMAMN
+347 SDRILRAMN
-356 RHYDTAAF
+356 RHYDTVAF

-374 WTDVAVTTDVIV
+374 WPEVAITTDIIV
-386 GFPGESDADFEDSYR
+386 GFPGESEADFEDSCR
-401 FAEEIGF
+401 FVEEIGF

-414 RYSRR
+414 KYRRR

-427 PGQLTDRVKAE
+427 PAQLTDRVKSE
-438 RSDRLMKLDERQSDA
+438 RSERLMKLDVQHSEA
-453 FRRRFLGRTEDVIPE
+453 FRHRFLGRTEDVIPE
-468 EIVHIEGRPYLRGYN
+468 EIVEIEGRPYLRGYN
-483 RCYVRYLIPVSDASE
+483 RCYVRYLIPLSDASE

-517 CVLALVL
+517 CVLALDL

>member
-1 MEYFKLTAAMHNL
+1 MEYFKLTAALHNL

-31 HAGIRIVPWEG
+31 RAGIRIVPWEG
-42 TAADIYIINTC
+42 APADIYIINTC

-58 ADRKSRQMIHKARS
+58 ADRKSRQMLHKARS
-72 MNPAAVVIAVGC
+72 MNPAAVVIAAGC
-84 YVQARAAELQADTAV
+84 YVQARAAELQTDTAV

-114 LSAYWASHP
+114 LEAYWATHP
-123 DRVPPSVRLS
+123 DRVPASLRTS
-133 DANADDQSV
+133 DANAGDRTA
-142 HTDLT
+142 HTDPQPST
-147 DVASA
+147 IEK
-152 ARSSG
+152 
-157 DAVDWTDAPAASS
+157 T
-170 SDAADRTEV
+170 
-179 SGQEHTALSKAACF
+179 ACF
-193 VSDIAQPQPYAELW
+193 VSDIAEPQPYAALW

-224 CNQFCAYCIIPYVRG
+224 CNQFCSYCIIPFVRG

-257 RRGYHEVVLTGIH
+257 SRGYHEVVLTGIH

-278 DHANYEYAMNHEI
+278 DDANYEYAMNHEI
-291 PSEHLLGLIRAVA
+291 PSTHLLALIRAVA
-304 AVPGIE
+304 AVPGIT

-322 TAHFVEALRTI
+322 TEAFVEALHAI
-333 PELCPHFHLSLQSG
+333 LELCPHFHLSLQSG
-347 SDRILMAMN
+347 SDRILTAMN

-374 WTDVAVTTDVIV
+374 WPEVAITTDVIV
-386 GFPGESDADFEDSYR
+386 GFPGESEADFEDSCR
-401 FAEEIGF
+401 FVEEIGF

-414 RYSRR
+414 KYSRR
-419 QGTAADRM
+419 QGTVADRM
-427 PGQLTDRVKAE
+427 PAQLTDRVKSE
-438 RSDRLMKLDERQSDA
+438 RSERLMKLDAQQSEA

-468 EIVHIEGRPYLRGYN
+468 EIVEIEGRPYLRGYN
-483 RCYVRYLIPVSDASE
+483 RCYVRYLIPLSDAAE

-517 CVLALVL
+517 CVLALDL

>member
-31 HAGIRIVPWEG
+31 RAGIRIVPWEG
-42 TAADIYIINTC
+42 APADIYIINTC

-72 MNPAAVVIAVGC
+72 MNPAAVVIAAGC
-84 YVQARAAELQADTAV
+84 YVQARAAELQTDTAV

-114 LSAYWASHP
+114 LEAYWATHP
-123 DRVPPSVRLS
+123 DRVPASLRTS
-133 DANADDQSV
+133 DANADDRTA
-142 HTDLT
+142 HTDPST
-147 DVASA
+147 IEK
-152 ARSSG
+152 
-157 DAVDWTDAPAASS
+157 T
-170 SDAADRTEV
+170 
-179 SGQEHTALSKAACF
+179 ACF
-193 VSDIAQPQPYAELW
+193 VSDIAEPQPYAALW

-224 CNQFCAYCIIPYVRG
+224 CNQFCSYCIIPFVRG

-278 DHANYEYAMNHEI
+278 DDANYEYAMNHEI
-291 PSEHLLGLIRAVA
+291 PSTHLLALIRAVA
-304 AVPGIE
+304 AVPGIT

-322 TAHFVEALRTI
+322 TEAFVEALRAI

-347 SDRILMAMN
+347 SDRILTAMN

-374 WTDVAVTTDVIV
+374 WPEVAITTDVIV
-386 GFPGESDADFEDSYR
+386 GFPGESEADFEDSCR
-401 FAEEIGF
+401 FVEEIGF

-414 RYSRR
+414 KYSRR
-419 QGTAADRM
+419 QGTAADRL
-427 PGQLTDRVKAE
+427 PAQLTDRVKSE
-438 RSDRLMKLDERQSDA
+438 RSERLMKLDAQQSEA

-468 EIVHIEGRPYLRGYN
+468 EIVEIEGRSYLRGYN
-483 RCYVRYLIPVSDASE
+483 RCYVRYLIPLSDAAE

-517 CVLALVL
+517 CVLALDL

>member
-1 MEYFKLTAAMHNL
+1 MEYFKLTAALHNL

-31 HAGIRIVPWEG
+31 RAGIRIVPWEG
-42 TAADIYIINTC
+42 AAADIYIINTC

-72 MNPAAVVIAVGC
+72 MNPAAVVIAAGC
-84 YVQARAAELQADTAV
+84 YVQARAAELQTDTAV

-114 LSAYWASHP
+114 LEAYWATHP
-123 DRVPPSVRLS
+123 DRVPASLRTS
-133 DANADDQSV
+133 DANADDRTA
-142 HTDLT
+142 HTDPQPST
-147 DVASA
+147 IEK
-152 ARSSG
+152 
-157 DAVDWTDAPAASS
+157 T
-170 SDAADRTEV
+170 
-179 SGQEHTALSKAACF
+179 ACF
-193 VSDIAQPQPYAELW
+193 VSDIAEPQPYAALW

-224 CNQFCAYCIIPYVRG
+224 CNQFCSYCIIPFVRG

-278 DHANYEYAMNHEI
+278 DDANYEYAMNHEI
-291 PSEHLLGLIRAVA
+291 PSTHLLALIRAVA
-304 AVPGIE
+304 AVPGIA

-322 TAHFVEALRTI
+322 TEAFVEALRAI

-347 SDRILMAMN
+347 SDRILRAMN

-374 WTDVAVTTDVIV
+374 WPEVAITTDIIV
-386 GFPGESDADFEDSYR
+386 GFPGESEADFEDSCR
-401 FAEEIGF
+401 FVEEIGF

-414 RYSRR
+414 KYSRR
-419 QGTAADRM
+419 QGTAADRL
-427 PGQLTDRVKAE
+427 PAQLTDRVKSE
-438 RSDRLMKLDERQSDA
+438 RSERLMKLDAQQSEA

-468 EIVHIEGRPYLRGYN
+468 EIVEIEGRPYLRGYN
-483 RCYVRYLIPVSDASE
+483 RCYVRYLIPLSDAAE

-517 CVLALVL
+517 CVLALDL

>member
-31 HAGIRIVPWEG
+31 RAGIRIVPWDD
-42 TAADIYIINTC
+42 AVADIYIINTC
-53 SVTNI
+53 CVTNI

-72 MNPAAVVIAVGC
+72 MNPAAVVIAAGC
-84 YVQARAAELQADTAV
+84 YVQARAAELQTDTAV

-114 LSAYWASHP
+114 LEAYWATHP
-123 DRVPPSVRLS
+123 DRVPSSVRTS
-133 DANADDQSV
+133 DANADDRTV
-142 HTDLT
+142 HTDPQPST
-147 DVASA
+147 
-152 ARSSG
+152 
-157 DAVDWTDAPAASS
+157 PAASL
-170 SDAADRTEV
+170 SDASADRIV
-179 SGQEHTALSKAACF
+179 VADQKIACF
-193 VSDIAQPQPYAELW
+193 VSDIAEPQPYAALW

-224 CNQFCAYCIIPYVRG
+224 CNQFCSYCIIPFVRG

-251 EVTDFA
+251 EVMDFA

-278 DHANYEYAMNHEI
+278 DGANYEYAMNHEI
-291 PSEHLLGLIRAVA
+291 PSTHLLALIRAVA
-304 AVPGIE
+304 AVPGIA

-322 TAHFVEALRTI
+322 TGAFVEALRAI

-347 SDRILMAMN
+347 SDRILRAMN
-356 RHYDTAAF
+356 RHYDTVAF

-374 WTDVAVTTDVIV
+374 WPEVAITTDIIV
-386 GFPGESDADFEDSYR
+386 GFPGESEADFEDSCR
-401 FAEEIGF
+401 FVEEIGF

-414 RYSRR
+414 KYSRR

-427 PGQLTDRVKAE
+427 PAQLTDRVKSE
-438 RSDRLMKLDERQSDA
+438 RSERLMKLDVQQSEA
-453 FRRRFLGRTEDVIPE
+453 FRHRFLGRTEDVIPE
-468 EIVHIEGRPYLRGYN
+468 EIVEIEGRPYLRGYN
-483 RCYVRYLIPVSDASE
+483 RCYVRYLIPLSDASE

-517 CVLALVL
+517 CVLALDL

>member
-31 HAGIRIVPWEG
+31 RAGIRIVPWDD
-42 TAADIYIINTC
+42 AVADIYIINTC

-72 MNPAAVVIAVGC
+72 MNPAAVVIAAGC
-84 YVQARAAELQADTAV
+84 YVQVRAAELQTDTAV

-114 LSAYWASHP
+114 LEAYWTTHP
-123 DRVPPSVRLS
+123 DRLPVSLRAA
-133 DANADDQSV
+133 ANADDRTA
-142 HTDLT
+142 HTEPQPVT
-147 DVASA
+147 MEK
-152 ARSSG
+152 
-157 DAVDWTDAPAASS
+157 T
-170 SDAADRTEV
+170 
-179 SGQEHTALSKAACF
+179 ACF
-193 VSDIAQPQPYAELW
+193 VSDIAEPQPYAALW

-224 CNQFCAYCIIPYVRG
+224 CNQFCSYCIIPFVRG

-278 DHANYEYAMNHEI
+278 DDANYEYAMNHEI
-291 PSEHLLGLIRAVA
+291 PSTHLLALIRAVA
-304 AVPGIE
+304 AVPGIT

-322 TAHFVEALRTI
+322 TEPFVEALRAI

-347 SDRILMAMN
+347 SDRILRAMN

-364 RHSVALLRAA
+364 RHSVAILRAA
-374 WTDVAVTTDVIV
+374 WPEVAITTDVIV
-386 GFPGESDADFEDSYR
+386 GFPGESEADFEDSCR
-401 FAEEIGF
+401 FVEEIGF

-414 RYSRR
+414 KYSRR

-427 PGQLTDRVKAE
+427 PTQLTDRVKSG
-438 RSDRLMKLDERQSDA
+438 RSERLMKLDAQQSEA

-468 EIVHIEGRPYLRGYN
+468 EIVEIEGRPYLRGYN
-483 RCYVRYLIPVSDASE
+483 RCYVRYLIPLSDAAE

-517 CVLALVL
+517 CVLALDL

>member
-1 MEYFKLTAAMHNL
+1 MEYFKLTAALHNL

-31 HAGIRIVPWEG
+31 RAGIRIVPWEG
-42 TAADIYIINTC
+42 AAADIYIINTC

-72 MNPAAVVIAVGC
+72 MNPAAVVIAAGC
-84 YVQARAAELQADTAV
+84 YVQARAAELQTDTAV

-114 LSAYWASHP
+114 LEAYWAIHP
-123 DRVPPSVRLS
+123 DRVPASLRTS
-133 DANADDQSV
+133 DANADDRTA
-142 HTDLT
+142 HTDPQPST
-147 DVASA
+147 IEK
-152 ARSSG
+152 
-157 DAVDWTDAPAASS
+157 T
-170 SDAADRTEV
+170 
-179 SGQEHTALSKAACF
+179 ACF
-193 VSDIAQPQPYAELW
+193 VSDIAEPQPYAALW

-224 CNQFCAYCIIPYVRG
+224 CNQFCSYCIIPFVRG

-278 DHANYEYAMNHEI
+278 DDANYEYAMNHEI
-291 PSEHLLGLIRAVA
+291 PSTHLLALIRAVA
-304 AVPGIE
+304 AVPGIT

-322 TAHFVEALRTI
+322 TEAFVEALRAI

-347 SDRILMAMN
+347 SDRILTAMN

-374 WTDVAVTTDVIV
+374 WPEVAITTDVIV
-386 GFPGESDADFEDSYR
+386 GFPGESEADFEDSCR
-401 FAEEIGF
+401 FVEEIGF

-414 RYSRR
+414 KYSRR
-419 QGTAADRM
+419 QGTVADRM
-427 PGQLTDRVKAE
+427 PAQLTDRVKSE
-438 RSDRLMKLDERQSDA
+438 RSERLMKLDAQQSEA

-468 EIVHIEGRPYLRGYN
+468 EIVEIEGRPYLRGYN
-483 RCYVRYLIPVSDASE
+483 RCYVRYLIPLSDAAE

-517 CVLALVL
+517 CVLALDL

>member
-31 HAGIRIVPWEG
+31 RAGIRIVPWDD
-42 TAADIYIINTC
+42 AVADIYIINTC

-72 MNPAAVVIAVGC
+72 MNPAAVVIAAGC
-84 YVQARAAELQADTAV
+84 YVQARAAELQTDTAV

-114 LSAYWASHP
+114 LEAYWATHP
-123 DRVPPSVRLS
+123 DRVPSSVRAS
-133 DANADDQSV
+133 DANAADRTA
-142 HTDLT
+142 HTDPQP
-147 DVASA
+147 S
-152 ARSSG
+152 
-157 DAVDWTDAPAASS
+157 APAASL
-170 SDAADRTEV
+170 SDASADRIAV
-179 SGQEHTALSKAACF
+179 ADQKSACF
-193 VSDIAQPQPYAELW
+193 VSDIAEPQPYAALW

-224 CNQFCAYCIIPYVRG
+224 CNQFCSYCIIPFVRG

-251 EVTDFA
+251 EVMDFA

-278 DHANYEYAMNHEI
+278 DGENYEYAMNHEI
-291 PSEHLLGLIRAVA
+291 PSTHLLALIRAVA
-304 AVPGIE
+304 AVPGIA

-322 TAHFVEALRTI
+322 TGAFVEALRAI

-347 SDRILMAMN
+347 SDRILRAMN
-356 RHYDTAAF
+356 RHYDTVAF

-374 WTDVAVTTDVIV
+374 WPEVAITTDIIV
-386 GFPGESDADFEDSYR
+386 GFPGESEADFEDSCR
-401 FAEEIGF
+401 FVEEIGF

-414 RYSRR
+414 KYSRR

-427 PGQLTDRVKAE
+427 PAQLTDRVKSE
-438 RSDRLMKLDERQSDA
+438 RSERLMKLDVQQSEA
-453 FRRRFLGRTEDVIPE
+453 FRHRFLGRTEDVIPE
-468 EIVHIEGRPYLRGYN
+468 EIVEIEGRPYLRGYN
-483 RCYVRYLIPVSDASE
+483 RCYVRYLIPLSDASE

-517 CVLALVL
+517 CVLALDL

>member
-31 HAGIRIVPWEG
+31 RAGIRIVPWDD
-42 TAADIYIINTC
+42 AVADIYIINTC

-72 MNPAAVVIAVGC
+72 LNPAAVVIAAGC
-84 YVQARAAELQADTAV
+84 YVQARAAELQTDTAV

-114 LSAYWASHP
+114 LEAYWATHP
-123 DRVPPSVRLS
+123 DRVPSSVRAS
-133 DANADDQSV
+133 DANADDRTV
-142 HTDLT
+142 HTDPQP
-147 DVASA
+147 S
-152 ARSSG
+152 
-157 DAVDWTDAPAASS
+157 APAASL
-170 SDAADRTEV
+170 SDASADRIV
-179 SGQEHTALSKAACF
+179 VADQKIACF
-193 VSDIAQPQPYAELW
+193 VSDIAEPQPYAALW

-224 CNQFCAYCIIPYVRG
+224 CNQFCSYCIIPFVRG

-251 EVTDFA
+251 EVMDFA

-278 DHANYEYAMNHEI
+278 DGANYEYAMNHEI
-291 PSEHLLGLIRAVA
+291 PSTHLLALIRAVA
-304 AVPGIE
+304 AVPGIA

-322 TAHFVEALRTI
+322 TGAFVEALRAI

-347 SDRILMAMN
+347 SDRILRAMN
-356 RHYDTAAF
+356 RHYDTVAF

-374 WTDVAVTTDVIV
+374 WPEVAITTDIIV
-386 GFPGESDADFEDSYR
+386 GFPGESEADFEDSCR
-401 FAEEIGF
+401 FVEEIGF

-414 RYSRR
+414 KYSRR

-427 PGQLTDRVKAE
+427 PAQLTDRVKSE
-438 RSDRLMKLDERQSDA
+438 RSERLMKLDVQQSEA
-453 FRRRFLGRTEDVIPE
+453 FRHRFLGRTEDVIPE
-468 EIVHIEGRPYLRGYN
+468 EIVEIEGRPYLRGYN
-483 RCYVRYLIPVSDASE
+483 RCYVRYLIPLSDASE

-517 CVLALVL
+517 CVLALDL

>member
-1 MEYFKLTAAMHNL
+1 MEYFKLTAALHNL

-31 HAGIRIVPWEG
+31 RAGIRIVPWEG
-42 TAADIYIINTC
+42 APADIYIINTC

-72 MNPAAVVIAVGC
+72 MNPAAVVIAAGC
-84 YVQARAAELQADTAV
+84 YVQARAAELQTDTAV

-114 LSAYWASHP
+114 LEAYWATHP
-123 DRVPPSVRLS
+123 DRVPASLRAS
-133 DANADDQSV
+133 GANADDRTV
-142 HTDLT
+142 HTDPQP
-147 DVASA
+147 SA
-152 ARSSG
+152 IEK
-157 DAVDWTDAPAASS
+157 T
-170 SDAADRTEV
+170 
-179 SGQEHTALSKAACF
+179 ACF
-193 VSDIAQPQPYAELW
+193 VSDIAEPQPYAALW

-224 CNQFCAYCIIPYVRG
+224 CNQFCSYCIIPFVRG

-278 DHANYEYAMNHEI
+278 DDANYEYAMNHEI
-291 PSEHLLGLIRAVA
+291 PSTHLLALIRAVA
-304 AVPGIE
+304 AVPGIT

-322 TAHFVEALRTI
+322 TEAFAEALRAI

-347 SDRILMAMN
+347 SDRILTAMN

-374 WTDVAVTTDVIV
+374 WPEVAITTDVIV
-386 GFPGESDADFEDSYR
+386 GFPGESEADFEDSCR
-401 FAEEIGF
+401 FVEEIGF

-414 RYSRR
+414 KYSRR
-419 QGTAADRM
+419 QGTVADRM
-427 PGQLTDRVKAE
+427 PAQLTDRVKSE
-438 RSDRLMKLDERQSDA
+438 RSERLMKLDAQQSEA

-468 EIVHIEGRPYLRGYN
+468 EIVEIEGRPYLRGYN
-483 RCYVRYLIPVSDASE
+483 RCYVRYLIPLSDAAE

-517 CVLALVL
+517 CVLALDL

>member
-1 MEYFKLTAAMHNL
+1 MEYFKLTAALHNL

-31 HAGIRIVPWEG
+31 RAGIRIVPWEG
-42 TAADIYIINTC
+42 APADIYIINTC

-72 MNPAAVVIAVGC
+72 MNPAAVVIATGC
-84 YVQARAAELQADTAV
+84 YVQARAAELQTDTAV

-114 LSAYWASHP
+114 LEAYWATHP
-123 DRVPPSVRLS
+123 DRVPASLRTS
-133 DANADDQSV
+133 DANADDRTA
-142 HTDLT
+142 HTDPST
-147 DVASA
+147 IEK
-152 ARSSG
+152 
-157 DAVDWTDAPAASS
+157 T
-170 SDAADRTEV
+170 
-179 SGQEHTALSKAACF
+179 ACF
-193 VSDIAQPQPYAELW
+193 VSDIAEPQPYAALW
-207 AGEIADQGR
+207 AGEIVDQGR

-224 CNQFCAYCIIPYVRG
+224 CNQFCSYCIIPFVRG

-278 DHANYEYAMNHEI
+278 DDANYEYAMNHEI
-291 PSEHLLGLIRAVA
+291 PSTHLLALIRAVA
-304 AVPGIE
+304 AVPGIT

-322 TAHFVEALRTI
+322 TEAFVEALRAI

-347 SDRILMAMN
+347 SDRILTAMN

-374 WTDVAVTTDVIV
+374 WPEVAITTDVIV
-386 GFPGESDADFEDSYR
+386 GFPGESEADFEDSCR
-401 FAEEIGF
+401 FVEEIGF

-414 RYSRR
+414 KYSRR
-419 QGTAADRM
+419 QGTVADRM
-427 PGQLTDRVKAE
+427 PAQLTDRVKSE
-438 RSDRLMKLDERQSDA
+438 RSERLMKLDAQQSEA

-468 EIVHIEGRPYLRGYN
+468 EIVEIEGRPYLRGYN
-483 RCYVRYLIPVSDASE
+483 RCYVRYLIPLSDAAE

-517 CVLALVL
+517 CVLALDL

>member
-1 MEYFKLTAAMHNL
+1 MEYFKLTAALHNL

-31 HAGIRIVPWEG
+31 RAGIRIVPWEG
-42 TAADIYIINTC
+42 AAADIYIINTC

-72 MNPAAVVIAVGC
+72 MNPAAVVIAAGC
-84 YVQARAAELQADTAV
+84 YVQARAAELQTDTAV

-114 LSAYWASHP
+114 LEAYWAAHP
-123 DRVPPSVRLS
+123 DRVPASLRTS
-133 DANADDQSV
+133 DANADDRIA
-142 HTDLT
+142 HTDPQPST
-147 DVASA
+147 IEK
-152 ARSSG
+152 
-157 DAVDWTDAPAASS
+157 T
-170 SDAADRTEV
+170 
-179 SGQEHTALSKAACF
+179 ACF
-193 VSDIAQPQPYAELW
+193 VSDIAEPQPYAALW

-224 CNQFCAYCIIPYVRG
+224 CNQFCSYCIIPLVRG

-278 DHANYEYAMNHEI
+278 DDANYEYAMNHEI
-291 PSEHLLGLIRAVA
+291 PSTHLLALIRAVA
-304 AVPGIE
+304 AVPGIA

-322 TAHFVEALRTI
+322 TEAFVEALHAI

-347 SDRILMAMN
+347 SDRILRAMN

-374 WTDVAVTTDVIV
+374 WPEVAITTDVIV
-386 GFPGESDADFEDSYR
+386 GFPGESEADFEDSCR
-401 FAEEIGF
+401 FVEEIGF

-414 RYSRR
+414 KYSRR
-419 QGTAADRM
+419 QGTAADRL
-427 PGQLTDRVKAE
+427 PAQLTDRVKSE
-438 RSDRLMKLDERQSDA
+438 RSERLMKLDAQQSEA

-468 EIVHIEGRPYLRGYN
+468 EIVEIEGRSYLRGYN
-483 RCYVRYLIPVSDASE
+483 RCYVRYLIPLSDAAE

-517 CVLALVL
+517 CVLALDL

>member
-1 MEYFKLTAAMHNL
+1 MEYFKLTAALHNL

-31 HAGIRIVPWEG
+31 RAGIRIVPWEG
-42 TAADIYIINTC
+42 APADIYIINTC

-58 ADRKSRQMIHKARS
+58 ADRKSRQMLHKARS
-72 MNPAAVVIAVGC
+72 MNPAAVVIAAGC
-84 YVQARAAELQADTAV
+84 YVQARAAELQTDTAV

-114 LSAYWASHP
+114 LEAYWATHP
-123 DRVPPSVRLS
+123 DRVPASLRTS
-133 DANADDQSV
+133 DANADDRTA
-142 HTDLT
+142 HTDPQPST
-147 DVASA
+147 IEK
-152 ARSSG
+152 
-157 DAVDWTDAPAASS
+157 T
-170 SDAADRTEV
+170 
-179 SGQEHTALSKAACF
+179 ACF
-193 VSDIAQPQPYAELW
+193 VSDIAEPQPYAALW

-224 CNQFCAYCIIPYVRG
+224 CNQFCSYCIIPFVRG

-278 DHANYEYAMNHEI
+278 DDANYEYAMNHEI
-291 PSEHLLGLIRAVA
+291 PSTHLLALIRAVA
-304 AVPGIE
+304 AVPGIT

-322 TAHFVEALRTI
+322 TEAFVEALRAI

-347 SDRILMAMN
+347 SDRILTAMN

-374 WTDVAVTTDVIV
+374 WPEVAITTDVIV
-386 GFPGESDADFEDSYR
+386 GFPGESEADFEDSCR
-401 FAEEIGF
+401 FVEEIGF

-414 RYSRR
+414 KYSRR
-419 QGTAADRM
+419 QGTVADRM
-427 PGQLTDRVKAE
+427 PAQLTDRVKSE
-438 RSDRLMKLDERQSDA
+438 RSERLMKLDAQQSEA
-453 FRRRFLGRTEDVIPE
+453 FRRRFLGRTEDVISE
-468 EIVHIEGRPYLRGYN
+468 EIVEIEGQSYLRGYN
-483 RCYVRYLIPVSDASE
+483 RCYVRYLIPLSDAAE

-517 CVLALVL
+517 CVLALDL